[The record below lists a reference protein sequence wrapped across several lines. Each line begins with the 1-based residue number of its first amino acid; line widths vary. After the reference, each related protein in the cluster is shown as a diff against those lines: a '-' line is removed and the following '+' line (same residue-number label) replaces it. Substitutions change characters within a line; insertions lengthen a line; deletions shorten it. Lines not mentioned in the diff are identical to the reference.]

1 MVQGQGRRLPAAHLA
16 GQALGSDVVDR
27 DRVTTPRRPRVG
39 MQVEAGGIWI
49 PANDPED
56 VGFLRGIEPLI
67 RGAGWGGVSTPAAT
81 RDGGEPRAAT
91 PRAIGRITPVL
102 LASAPSHVDC
112 F

>member
-1 MVQGQGRRLPAAHLA
+1 MVQGQGRWLPAARMA
-16 GQALGSDVVDR
+16 GQALSSDAVDP

-39 MQVEAGGIWI
+39 MQVRAGGISI
-49 PANDPED
+49 PASDAAD

-67 RGAGWGGVSTPAAT
+67 RGPGWGGVSTPAAT
-81 RDGGEPRAAT
+81 RDGGEPHAAT